1 MAAVR
6 IDFVKEINPS
16 KESWDIVVQVIRLWF
31 VPDMNS
37 KEKFFAMEMV
47 LMDEKGDK
55 IQASVRKAL
64 LSRFENKIRE
74 GTVYNFKSFSVAA
87 NTGGYRTTKHQFKL
101 NLQNGTVVTEMLW
114 EFWLRLDVKEFMRRI
129 VLPEKCCCACT
140 VLDVVGILASVGR
153 ERVYEKNRVTTKYK
167 VIELESNGMKLECTL
182 FGPCVAELNA
192 YLQSGY
198 PGNVVVLAQYF
209 KVKMY
214 NGKIQLQNAM
224 NCTKLMFNPE
234 IPEANSFKL
243 NDNIGSPTQPFSYM
257 KDSSDLSLEE
267 EFLNLSQ
274 RKTIEEL
281 KDCQNEMVCVVL
293 GTIKHVIG
301 GNDWR
306 YAAHACNR
314 GVVADSKRLS
324 CPKCNK
330 HVWTIVTR
338 YRVKLRVID
347 ETDSATF
354 VLFDHDCCLL
364 TNKTCFDLIEEIN
377 PELEPPI
384 VPKVIGDLV
393 EQTFIFKIDVKNDV
407 NSSFEQSFR
416 VKKVCADKDIVTKFK
431 SVVKNS
437 ASFEDDLAD
446 GVVQSEMASMVV
458 QDLNSIS

>member
-1 MAAVR
+1 MATVR
-6 IDFVKEINPS
+6 NDFVKEINPS
-16 KESWDIVVQVIRLWF
+16 KESWDVVVQVIRLWF

-74 GTVYNFKSFSVAA
+74 GTVYNFKSFGVAA

-101 NLQNGTVVTEMLW
+101 NLQNGTVVTEAGAGHITMSPYS
-114 EFWLRLDVKEFMRRI
+114 I
-129 VLPEKCCCACT
+129 VSFPEIVGKIDMDY
-140 VLDVVGILASVGR
+140 LIDVVGILASVGR
-153 ERVYEKNRVTTKYK
+153 ERVYERNRVTTKYK

-182 FGPCVAELNA
+182 FGPYVAELDA
-192 YLQSGY
+192 YLQSGN
-198 PGNVVVLAQYF
+198 PENVVVLAQYL

-257 KDSSDLSLEE
+257 KDSSNLSLEE

-301 GNDWR
+301 GNDWW

-314 GVVADSKRLS
+314 GVVADSKRLF

-330 HVWTIVTR
+330 HVWTIVPR

-354 VLFDHDCCLL
+354 VLFDRDCCLL
-364 TNKTCFDLIEEIN
+364 TNKTCSDLIEEMDR
-377 PELEPPI
+377 ELEPPI

-393 EQTFIFKIDVKNDV
+393 EQTFLFKIDVKNDV
-407 NSSFEQSFR
+407 NSNFEQSFR
-416 VKKVCADKDIVTKFK
+416 VKKVCAD
-431 SVVKNS
+431 
-437 ASFEDDLAD
+437 
-446 GVVQSEMASMVV
+446 
-458 QDLNSIS
+458 